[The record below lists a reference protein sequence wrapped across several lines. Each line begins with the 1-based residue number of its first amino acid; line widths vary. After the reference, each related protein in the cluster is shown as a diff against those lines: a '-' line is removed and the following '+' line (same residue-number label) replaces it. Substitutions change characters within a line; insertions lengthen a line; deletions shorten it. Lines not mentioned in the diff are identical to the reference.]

1 MRIISW
7 EKRKVQKKIRKWV
20 KEKKEEGLNVKA
32 GYARVRINGK

>member
-1 MRIISW
+1 MISW

-20 KEKKEEGLNVKA
+20 MEKKEERLNVKA